1 MKKLRKRKRE
11 RESKS
16 EKEREKG
23 KMRGWKV
30 RMKEKGKML
39 PGSRAMCAR
48 EMNRYRR
55 IERITKRKRER
66 ERRGMIE
73 TCGERKMGEIN
84 RL

>member
-1 MKKLRKRKRE
+1 
-11 RESKS
+11 
-16 EKEREKG
+16 
-23 KMRGWKV
+23 MRGWKV

-48 EMNRYRR
+48 DEQIQEDRAYN
-55 IERITKRKRER
+55 EEKEGKRER

-84 RL
+84 RLQERYFKLMA